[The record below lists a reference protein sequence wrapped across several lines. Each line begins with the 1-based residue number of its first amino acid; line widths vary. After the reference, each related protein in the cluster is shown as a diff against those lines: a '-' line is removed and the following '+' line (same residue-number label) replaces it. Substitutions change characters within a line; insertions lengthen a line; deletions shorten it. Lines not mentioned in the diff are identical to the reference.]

1 MEVDQEVD
9 WEAFD
14 IVYSPMFSAYDGVHV
29 YQVPA
34 YVNGIATEPEDWEA
48 VPADA
53 VSFSPW
59 QSDDGSEVGV
69 LITIERPEPEVVIGA
84 SSGLLGGL
92 ARLYIT
98 EATPDQWEV
107 GKERYI
113 NGETFD
119 IEAFRNDPELRARA
133 PEILEMLEFDE
144 DGNPTFTGT
153 AADLGISTDMRCDSC
168 HTTGADNFQVQH
180 TPTQAARFSDEEL
193 INIFTEGMKP
203 PGVGYRALPERFQ
216 SFYEVMHTWNVSEE
230 QVLGLVVYLRSL
242 TPEGQGDIL
251 LPNGLYAAAN
261 LDFSKLPPSCNP
273 GNEAFEVATCIAELP
288 PICQPLGL
296 EFDRDACMDHLG
308 ISPPE
313 DQQAPNEESTEED
326 STEEDSTG
334 EQAAEEADDDA

>member
-1 MEVDQEVD
+1 
-9 WEAFD
+9 
-14 IVYSPMFSAYDGVHV
+14 
-29 YQVPA
+29 
-34 YVNGIATEPEDWEA
+34 
-48 VPADA
+48 
-53 VSFSPW
+53 
-59 QSDDGSEVGV
+59 
-69 LITIERPEPEVVIGA
+69 
-84 SSGLLGGL
+84 
-92 ARLYIT
+92 
-98 EATPDQWEV
+98 
-107 GKERYI
+107 
-113 NGETFD
+113 
-119 IEAFRNDPELRARA
+119 
-133 PEILEMLEFDE
+133 
-144 DGNPTFTGT
+144 
-153 AADLGISTDMRCDSC
+153 
-168 HTTGADNFQVQH
+168 
-180 TPTQAARFSDEEL
+180 
-193 INIFTEGMKP
+193 
-203 PGVGYRALPERFQ
+203 
-216 SFYEVMHTWNVSEE
+216 MHTWNVSEE